1 MTKEN
6 LINGILKTLR
16 NAQELCDESE
26 ILLVNGKF
34 ARSYTLSHLAREEFS
49 KCFILYRP
57 IVDLIIGNQIDWKK
71 TRRRYRSHKDKLIT
85 DRATTLHLFGN
96 ELEKKGIKK
105 KELFSGIEKSNEW
118 KNISL
123 YVDWSND
130 KFIMPSDSFSKEKAE
145 RNLEIAIYRISLF
158 TPIFTELIQLAPE
171 VEKKIKESYSNGE
184 LEQLIKKH
192 CEDIFKE

>member
-6 LINGILKTLR
+6 LIDGILKTLR

-26 ILLVNGKF
+26 ILLKNGKF

-57 IVDLIIGNQIDWKK
+57 IVELIRGNQIDWKK
-71 TRRRYRSHKDKLIT
+71 TRRRYRSHKEKLIS

-105 KELFSGIEKSNEW
+105 RNYFQALRNQMNGKTQVYMLIGAMINLLCLQIHSVRKKQKEI
-118 KNISL
+118 
-123 YVDWSND
+123 
-130 KFIMPSDSFSKEKAE
+130 
-145 RNLEIAIYRISLF
+145 
-158 TPIFTELIQLAPE
+158 
-171 VEKKIKESYSNGE
+171 
-184 LEQLIKKH
+184 
-192 CEDIFKE
+192 

>member
-158 TPIFTELIQLAPE
+158 TPIFTELIQLTPE

>member
-6 LINGILKTLR
+6 LIDGILKTLR

-26 ILLVNGKF
+26 ILFKNGKF
-34 ARSYTLSHLAREEFS
+34 ARSYSLSHLAREEFS

-57 IVDLIIGNQIDWKK
+57 IVELIRGNQIDWKK
-71 TRRRYRSHKDKLIT
+71 TRTRYRSHKEKLIA

-96 ELEKKGIKK
+96 ELEKNGIKK

-118 KNISL
+118 KNTSL

-130 KFIMPSDSFSKEKAE
+130 KFIMPADSFSKEKAE
-145 RNLEIAIYRISLF
+145 RNLEIAIYRIRVF
-158 TPIFTELIQLAPE
+158 TPIFTELIQITPE
-171 VEKKIKESYSNGE
+171 VEKKIKENYTNGK
-184 LEQLIKKH
+184 LEQMIKE
-192 CEDIFKE
+192 CCDDIFKE